1 LHDFGEMSPT
11 TIPPFAPVTLAKW
24 MAQTTAPLRETLFAH
39 EIALAAQQ
47 LPLPH
52 RDPADP
58 DPASALVQ

>member
-1 LHDFGEMSPT
+1 
-11 TIPPFAPVTLAKW
+11 
-24 MAQTTAPLRETLFAH
+24 MAQTTAPPRETLFAH

-58 DPASALVQ
+58 DPASALVL